1 RSEDSWLDL
10 NSQHVR
16 RSPLYLSRRF
26 HRPRT
31 RPRLGELQMNP
42 FRPTYLTRF
51 DDEAASFY
59 ACGAVGILSVVLV
72 QRNGAAMIEIGK
84 ENRNP
89 ERLPVLISRMADP
102 LAIERASTENVSA
115 HGMRVLTER
124 AWKRD
129 THVIIQSSTNELWAR
144 GKVVYCQ
151 AFSDR
156 TYAIGLEL
164 LARTGDWIT
173 RSSFVSPFG

>member
-1 RSEDSWLDL
+1 MSE
-10 NSQHVR
+10 VR
-16 RSPLYLSRRF
+16 
-26 HRPRT
+26 
-31 RPRLGELQMNP
+31 
-42 FRPTYLTRF
+42 
-51 DDEAASFY
+51 
-59 ACGAVGILSVVLV
+59 
-72 QRNGAAMIEIGK
+72 K

-102 LAIERASTENVSA
+102 LLIEHASTENVSA